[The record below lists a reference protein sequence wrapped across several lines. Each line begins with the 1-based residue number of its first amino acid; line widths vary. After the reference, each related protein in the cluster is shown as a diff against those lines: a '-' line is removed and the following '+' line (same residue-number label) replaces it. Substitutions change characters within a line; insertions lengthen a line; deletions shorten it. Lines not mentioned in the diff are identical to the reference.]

1 MASFH
6 LPNYTDGKR
15 FIDFFGI
22 INSVILT
29 KIGASTTTL
38 IFSLSA
44 QTSCGLYDLD
54 VRKSRLLKDLAMIIA
69 LFLYKYLTADWLL
82 NKICDFINKICLSLG

>member
-44 QTSCGLYDLD
+44 QTSGGLYDLD
-54 VRKSRLLKDLAMIIA
+54 VRKSRLLKEILP
-69 LFLYKYLTADWLL
+69 
-82 NKICDFINKICLSLG
+82 